1 MIHKQRT
8 HNCCELRAE
17 DAGTSV
23 TLKGWVDSRRDHGGL
38 IFIDLRDRE
47 GITQVVLNPEIDQI
61 AHQQAHEIRNEYVIQ
76 ITGAVSLRPEGTKN
90 GSLKTGEI
98 EVYADELA
106 VLNTSRAIPFPIDD
120 STEVSEERRLRHRY
134 LDLRR
139 ASLRQKISDRSKLV
153 RVIRYFLDAHHFLD
167 IETPMLTRS
176 TPEGARDYLVPSRL
190 SPGQFYA
197 LPQSPQLFKQLLMVA
212 GFERYYQVAKCFRD
226 EDLRADRQP
235 EFTQIDIEMSFKSSD
250 EIIEI
255 MESLLER
262 VFREMKGIDI
272 ETPIPRITW
281 HEAMARYG
289 KDAPDTRF
297 EMLISDVS
305 ELAGESEFNVFKGA
319 IKNGG
324 VVRGIAVP
332 GITDYSR
339 KDMEHL
345 TDEAKIHGAKGLAW
359 VKINADGSYTSPIV
373 KFFPEGLLDKI
384 RRQMDA
390 KNGDTMLFL
399 ADSEGIVCAGL
410 AHLRLLLGARLL
422 LIDNDRLGLVWV
434 TDPPLVEYSPEAKRY
449 VAIHHPFTAPKPE
462 HRELLKTDPGKALSD
477 AYDIVL
483 NGTEIGGGSIRIHT
497 RELQREMFEV
507 LGIGEEEA
515 KEKFGFLLEALEYGA
530 PPHGGIALG
539 LDRLAMILT
548 GSESIRDVI
557 AFPKTQRAVD
567 LMMDAPSDVSP
578 AQLRELSIKPVIGK
592 K

>member
-8 HNCCELRAE
+8 HNCCELRAD

-61 AHQQAHEIRNEYVIQ
+61 AHHQAHEIRNEYVIQ
-76 ITGAVSLRPEGTKN
+76 VTGAVSIRPEGTKN

-106 VLNTSRAIPFPIDD
+106 VLNTSRPIPFPIDD

-139 ASLRQKISDRSKLV
+139 DSLRRKISARSKLV

-212 GFERYYQVAKCFRD
+212 GFERYYQIAKCFRD

-235 EFTQIDIEMSFKSSD
+235 EFTQVDIEVSFKSSD

-255 MESLLER
+255 MEGLLER
-262 VFREMKGIDI
+262 VFREIKGIEI

-289 KDAPDTRF
+289 KDAPDIRF
-297 EMLISDVS
+297 DMLISDVS

-319 IKNGG
+319 LKNGG

-359 VKINADGSYTSPIV
+359 IKINADGSYNSPIV
-373 KFFPEGLLDKI
+373 KFFPDRLLDKI
-384 RRQMDA
+384 RAQMEA

-399 ADSEGIVCAGL
+399 ADSENIVCAGL
-410 AHLRLLLGARLL
+410 AHLRLLLGERLL
-422 LIDNDRLGLVWV
+422 LIDNSRFGLVWV

-515 KEKFGFLLEALEYGA
+515 QEKFGFLLEALEYGA

-567 LMMDAPSDVSP
+567 LMMNAPSDVAP